1 MNLEKRVE
9 SWNERITTILGMP
22 WAFLIGAELTIVQS
36 RISLVNKIQKVYR
49 SQGVQI
55 HNRHIEIIVRQITS
69 KVLVSEDGLS
79 NVFSPGELIGLLR
92 AERMGRALEEAVC
105 SSIYGQSM
113 YGRRKGSIG
122 TIIYFSSEFLVF
134 FFEGGGEMIRRY
146 WNITLEEMLE
156 AGVHFG
162 HSTKK
167 WNPKMAPY
175 ISAKRKGIHITNLT
189 RTARFLSE
197 ACDFVFDA
205 AGKQFLIVGTKNKAA
220 DSVASAAIRARCPCV
235 NKKWLGGMLTNWSTT
250 ETRLH
255 KFRHLRM
262 EQKTGRLNRLPKRD
276 AAMLKRQLSRLQT
289 YLGGIKYMTGLPDI
303 VIIVDQH
310 EEYTALRECITLGI
324 PTICLIDTNCDP
336 DLGDISIPA
345 NDDAI
350 SSIRLILN
358 K

>member
-1 MNLEKRVE
+1 
-9 SWNERITTILGMP
+9 
-22 WAFLIGAELTIVQS
+22 
-36 RISLVNKIQKVYR
+36 
-49 SQGVQI
+49 
-55 HNRHIEIIVRQITS
+55 
-69 KVLVSEDGLS
+69 
-79 NVFSPGELIGLLR
+79 
-92 AERMGRALEEAVC
+92 
-105 SSIYGQSM
+105 
-113 YGRRKGSIG
+113 
-122 TIIYFSSEFLVF
+122 
-134 FFEGGGEMIRRY
+134 MIRRY

-197 ACDFVFDA
+197 ACDLVFDA
-205 AGKQFLIVGTKNKAA
+205 ASRGKQFLIVGTKTKAA
-220 DSVASAAIRARCPCV
+220 DSVASAAIRARCHCV

-276 AAMLKRQLSRLQT
+276 AAMLKRQLYRLQT
-289 YLGGIKYMTGLPDI
+289 YLGGIGIKYMTGLPDV

-336 DLGDISIPA
+336 DLADISIPA

-358 K
+358 KLVFAISEGRSSYIRNP